1 MSTSGS
7 YDVSTAHHDRDAEVA
22 RLADQA
28 SLGWHKEAAVLEGY
42 GFRDGMS
49 IVELGSGPGFVS
61 RLLLDHFPKA
71 QITCVERDE
80 TLIADAKRYLSAD
93 AGRVTFVNAS
103 VDATGL
109 AADAFDAA
117 YARLLFQHLPDA
129 AAAALE
135 TSRILAPGAPFV
147 IFDVDDDL
155 NFVTE
160 PAIPGLDPVLARM
173 REVQKAQGG
182 DRYIGRRMLRVL
194 KAAGFEDL
202 EMEAIAV
209 NSETYGLDAF
219 LHQFDPGRLTP
230 LIGAGI
236 VSQAEADGLIA
247 QRAEFLASDPFVLF
261 VFLTAGGRKPL
272 RDADPSPT
280 AT

>member
-1 MSTSGS
+1 MPTSGS
-7 YDVSTAHHDRDAEVA
+7 YDVSTAHQDRDAEVA

-28 SLGWHKEAAVLEGY
+28 SLGWKKEARVLEGY

-49 IVELGSGPGFVS
+49 IVELGSGPGFVT
-61 RLLLDHFPKA
+61 RLVLDHFPKA

-80 TLIADAKRYLSAD
+80 TLIADAKRYLSDD

-109 AADAFDAA
+109 PTGAFDAA
-117 YARLLFQHLPDA
+117 YARLLFQHLPDP

-135 TSRILAPGAPFV
+135 TFRILGPGAPFV
-147 IFDVDDDL
+147 IYDVDDDL
-155 NFVTE
+155 DFVTD
-160 PAIPGLDPVLARM
+160 PDIPGLETVLARM

-194 KAAGFEDL
+194 KGAGFEDL
-202 EMEAIAV
+202 EMEAITV
-209 NSETYGLDAF
+209 NSETDGLNAF

-230 LIGAGI
+230 LIQAGV
-236 VSQAEADGLIA
+236 VSQEEADGLIA
-247 QRAEFLASDPFVLF
+247 QRAEFLASDPFVIF
-261 VFLTAGGRKPL
+261 VFLTAGGRKP
-272 RDADPSPT
+272 PT
-280 AT
+280 AAAPEG